1 MVKIFL
7 VASAL
12 MASAVTMV
20 QGHSWIDTITSVN
33 NSSNVGY
40 PRGYMGHIDA
50 YETYGLINQPDTA
63 SLCRV
68 NQRDPTDYTTE
79 YPRLSTYAG
88 DSIVASYT
96 ENGHVTK
103 DKLAPNG
110 TTRPGTY
117 NWYWTGV
124 AYGGGDSAT
133 SSSQLHTLSDLSDST
148 LLSGPHDFDDGKC
161 AVDSDNSLGRDGP
174 IPCEGTFTIPSG
186 TAPGLYMLAWV
197 WNFPKVLEEGYQEIY
212 TTCMDVEVL
221 AVSGTTNEES
231 TASDEES
238 ILASVSSAVASS
250 SAAASSTIASETS
263 TTSTSASVMPSSVS
277 VSSVSEVTATPTS
290 IAMAAA
296 SASSAAPSLTTVE
309 VAKTCKLRR
318 RKRAAASASASAIA
332 SATAMK

>member
-20 QGHSWIDTITSVN
+20 QGHSWIDTITSVS

-79 YPRLSTYAG
+79 YPRLSIYAG
-88 DSIVASYT
+88 DAIVASYT

-124 AYGGGDSAT
+124 AYDGGDVAT

-197 WNFPKVLEEGYQEIY
+197 WNFPKVLDEGYQEIY

-231 TASDEES
+231 AASAEAS

-250 SAAASSTIASETS
+250 SAAASSTIASETL
-263 TTSTSASVMPSSVS
+263 TSASVMPSSVS
-277 VSSVSEVTATPTS
+277 ALSVSEVAAIPTS
-290 IAMAAA
+290 MAMAAA

-309 VAKTCKLRR
+309 IVKTCKLRR
-318 RKRAAASASASAIA
+318 RKRAAASASAIA
-332 SATAMK
+332 SAAATN